1 MLTSLALWVA
11 VIIDRIFGEPSGYHP
26 LAGFGWLAQR
36 LESRLYGHTIT
47 RGLVGVVLLIGPFAL
62 LAVWLQSWPYA
73 VVVNTL
79 LLYLAIGWNSLDRHA
94 ANVRDALLAGDHPG
108 GRQQVGWLVSRDT
121 TSLDETAMAEAT
133 VESVLENGN
142 DAVFG
147 AIFWFVVAGLPGLVV
162 YRLANTLDAMWG
174 YRNDRYEYF
183 GRAAARLDDVLN
195 FVPARLT
202 AISYALV
209 GHARLALRC
218 WLAQGRTWKS
228 VNAGSV
234 MAAGAGSLNITL
246 GGPASYHGLAQSR
259 PRLGDGPRPGATDIA
274 RAQRLVG
281 RALWLWLL
289 VILIGDWC
297 VG

>member
-1 MLTSLALWVA
+1 MLTSLALWLALVMDWI
-11 VIIDRIFGEPSGYHP
+11 VGEPSRYHP

-36 LESRLYGHTIT
+36 LESRLYGNTIT
-47 RGLVGVVLLIGPFAL
+47 RGAIAVALLIGPFAA
-62 LAVWLQSWPYA
+62 LAVWLASWPYA
-73 VVVNTL
+73 VVLNTL

-94 ANVRDALLAGDHPG
+94 ANVGDALLAGDHPG
-108 GRQQVGWLVSRDT
+108 AREKVGWLVSRDT

-162 YRLANTLDAMWG
+162 YRLSNTLDAMWG

-202 AISYALV
+202 ALAYAVV
-209 GHARLALRC
+209 GRARVALRC
-218 WLAQGRTWKS
+218 WRTQGRAWKS

-234 MAAGAGSLNITL
+234 MAAGAGSLHITL
-246 GGPASYHGLAQSR
+246 GGPASYHGRSQSR
-259 PRLGDGPRPGATDIA
+259 PRLGAGPRPAARDIA
-274 RAQRLVG
+274 RAQRLIG
-281 RALWLWLL
+281 RALLLWLL
-289 VILIGDWC
+289 VVLIGDWC